1 MFNKQNLWF
10 ITLFSLIL
18 VLGVYYV
25 TIPSD
30 VLEKVNNKVKSEE
43 KVVAEVKEETS
54 SLTALRVSKEN
65 SRKEKIESLENSLT
79 SDNLSSEEKNN
90 TYELLKYYN
99 ELQGKEENF
108 EKKLKKEFDLD
119 CFTKIDNSDVEII
132 CISEKHDKELANKI
146 MRTIQNE
153 YQNKMNITVKF
164 QKKWLLE

>member
-10 ITLFSLIL
+10 ITLFSH
-18 VLGVYYV
+18 
-25 TIPSD
+25 
-30 VLEKVNNKVKSEE
+30 KVKSEE

-99 ELQGKEENF
+99 ELQGKEENY

-164 QKKWLLE
+164 QKK